1 MQSSN
6 ENFDAKMNTLN
17 QTVVDMRI
25 DIGALRND
33 IGVLKKM
40 GEDQEKKKTLEVAL
54 TLLDLNSFTY
64 FEFYTNLRLHIEK

>member
-40 GEDQEKKKTLEVAL
+40 AEDQEK
-54 TLLDLNSFTY
+54 
-64 FEFYTNLRLHIEK
+64 

>member
-17 QTVVDMRI
+17 QTVLDMRI
-25 DIGALRND
+25 DIGELRND

-40 GEDQEKKKTLEVAL
+40 AEDQEK
-54 TLLDLNSFTY
+54 
-64 FEFYTNLRLHIEK
+64 

>member
-17 QTVVDMRI
+17 QTVVDMKI

-33 IGVLKKM
+33 IRVLKKM
-40 GEDQEKKKTLEVAL
+40 VEDQEK
-54 TLLDLNSFTY
+54 
-64 FEFYTNLRLHIEK
+64 